1 MNIENKVALITGG
14 ASGLGLATAKNLHEK
29 GAKLVLMDLNEDNL
43 NNAKEELK
51 DNVITVVT
59 NVADEDSV
67 KNAIQA
73 AVEEFGAIHILVNCA
88 GIGSIKDSGKGWSTS
103 FRYF

>member
-1 MNIENKVALITGG
+1 
-14 ASGLGLATAKNLHEK
+14 
-29 GAKLVLMDLNEDNL
+29 MDLNEDNL

-88 GIGSIKDSGKGWSTS
+88 GIEAHQRQWEGMEHIL
-103 FRYF
+103 